1 MARGRTTDLQIR
13 GVPVPLRDRLRRRAE
28 RKGVSMSQYVTDL
41 LDEDLAMPTIEEW
54 LDEVA
59 ALPKIDVPKDY
70 DTAEL
75 MREEEE
81 EREEELYRRT
91 SLSTR
96 RSPPTS

>member
-1 MARGRTTDLQIR
+1 MRRVPTTDLQIR
-13 GVPVPLRDRLRRRAE
+13 GVPVALRERLRRRAS

-41 LDEDLAMPTIEEW
+41 LDEDLAKPTIKEW

-59 ALPKIDVPKDY
+59 ALPKIALPKDY

-81 EREEELYRRT
+81 EREEELHRRT
-91 SLSTR
+91 SSSTR
-96 RSPPTS
+96 R